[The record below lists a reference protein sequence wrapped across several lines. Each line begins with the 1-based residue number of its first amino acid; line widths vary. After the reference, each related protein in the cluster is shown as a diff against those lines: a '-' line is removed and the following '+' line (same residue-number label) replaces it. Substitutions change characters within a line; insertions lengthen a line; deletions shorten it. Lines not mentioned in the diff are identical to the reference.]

1 MVREKVVKQVRKDS
15 GGGEEVLASLRCKN
29 NVVRS
34 VVMVRSKKANTRMTT
49 AMVTIVILVRE

>member
-1 MVREKVVKQVRKDS
+1 MKQVRKDS

>member
-1 MVREKVVKQVRKDS
+1 MKQVRKDS

-34 VVMVRSKKANTRMTT
+34 VIVMKSRNATTRMTT
-49 AMVTIVILVRE
+49 ALVTMVTLVRK